1 MKTKLPTSVWGH
13 AILHA
18 ATLIRLRPT
27 SYHTLSPLQLF
38 MGQEPNISHLRI
50 FGSTVYVPVA
60 PPNHT
65 KMGSQ
70 RRLGIYVGFE
80 SPSIIRYLE
89 PLTGDMFTAR
99 FADCR
104 FDETVFPKLGIEN
117 SEIKR
122 EILWKNLSLSHLD
135 PYSSTCEQEVQK
147 IIHLQKIANQMS
159 DAFTDSK
166 MITKSHIPAENV
178 PIQIDVPKGPSTSV
192 IADESKTHL
201 KRGRTLGSKDQN
213 PRKRKIKCQDD
224 TI

>member
-18 ATLIRLRPT
+18 VTLIRLRPP
-27 SYHTLSPLQLF
+27 SYHKVSLLQLV

-50 FGSTVYVPVA
+50 FGSDVHVLVA
-60 PPNHT
+60 PPNRI

-104 FDETVFPKLGIEN
+104 FHEIVFPKFGL
-117 SEIKR
+117 R
-122 EILWKNLSLSHLD
+122 E
-135 PYSSTCEQEVQK
+135 
-147 IIHLQKIANQMS
+147 
-159 DAFTDSK
+159 
-166 MITKSHIPAENV
+166 
-178 PIQIDVPKGPSTSV
+178 
-192 IADESKTHL
+192 
-201 KRGRTLGSKDQN
+201 
-213 PRKRKIKCQDD
+213 
-224 TI
+224 